1 MSQLSYTLEKAT
13 AQNFASLKQFLEEVD
28 LPTEDLNEKIDLFY
42 WQSPDG
48 NAVACGGFEQYG
60 EIGLLRSVAIRPGQ
74 QKKGTGSIW
83 VSRLMDQASEMGM
96 QDLYLLTTTA
106 EGFFKKM
113 GFENQDRESVPQA
126 IKESEEFSSLCP
138 STAVL
143 MHKKLS

>member
-13 AQNFASLKQFLEEVD
+13 AQNFASLKEFLEEVE
-28 LPTEDLNEKIDLFY
+28 LPTEDLTEKIDLFY
-42 WQSPDG
+42 WQNADG

-113 GFENQDRESVPQA
+113 GFEKQDRENVPQA